1 MQWSEKHDTLLMR
14 EILLFE
20 PWEQRYG
27 SPERGLVWKQIADS
41 LTSYEEAKFK
51 ILDSRSVRDRYKALV
66 KKYKKKSEELC
77 ASGISPEHT
86 ELDDAIHN
94 AIQRFD
100 EADKLHK
107 QATKHKKEKLEQ
119 EAAQA
124 TEMRNMSLE
133 SFGETRKRKKSNDE
147 EQEYKRKK
155 IKSTGSDTF
164 AYQREKACSDEKL
177 KKEEMELRK
186 LEASAN
192 REQQQEIMK
201 HLTESQ
207 KQHQNT
213 MQQFMQMQQQQ
224 TTTMMQQQQQLNVAL
239 LTVLQKFAPS
249 GR

>member
-1 MQWSEKHDTLLMR
+1 M
-14 EILLFE
+14 
-20 PWEQRYG
+20 
-27 SPERGLVWKQIADS
+27 
-41 LTSYEEAKFK
+41 
-51 ILDSRSVRDRYKALV
+51 
-66 KKYKKKSEELC
+66 
-77 ASGISPEHT
+77 
-86 ELDDAIHN
+86 DDAIHY

-155 IKSTGSDTF
+155 MKSTGSDTF
-164 AYQREKACSDEKL
+164 AYLREKACSDEKL

-249 GR
+249 GRQRKNERHKQFLFRFSCLLINPIRTVVFGESISLEGCFTPPPPVESVPYETIVNLDVINI

>member
-1 MQWSEKHDTLLMR
+1 MT

-66 KKYKKKSEELC
+66 KKYKKKESEELC

-107 QATKHKKEKLEQ
+107 QATKHKKEKL
-119 EAAQA
+119 
-124 TEMRNMSLE
+124 
-133 SFGETRKRKKSNDE
+133 
-147 EQEYKRKK
+147 
-155 IKSTGSDTF
+155 
-164 AYQREKACSDEKL
+164 
-177 KKEEMELRK
+177 
-186 LEASAN
+186 
-192 REQQQEIMK
+192 
-201 HLTESQ
+201 
-207 KQHQNT
+207 
-213 MQQFMQMQQQQ
+213 
-224 TTTMMQQQQQLNVAL
+224 
-239 LTVLQKFAPS
+239 
-249 GR
+249 